1 MITIETIRLAI
12 HKLIEDVTNWLLY
25 DFTYIIISLV
35 IVLLLITAL
44 NAISRN
50 LEKVILKRSDALHD
64 KEAQKRVKTLMSIG
78 RGIMRLILWAIF
90 ALILLKRIGI
100 EIGPIIASAGIA
112 GIALGFGAQELIR
125 DFLAGFFVLL
135 ENQIRTDDIVVINGT
150 TGIVEKIELRT
161 IRLRDHSGVVHI
173 FQHGKINTLSNMTKE
188 WSALVFEVGVAYK
201 EDVDTVIA
209 VMKSVG
215 EELEKDPKFASCIL
229 EPISVLGVEQFATS
243 SIQLKVRIKTQTG
256 EQWQTRR
263 EYMRRLKYAFDKKG
277 IEIPFPHTTL
287 YWGEASK
294 PIDIALQ
301 K

>member
-1 MITIETIRLAI
+1 MNTENITLAFNKI
-12 HKLIEDVTNWLLY
+12 ITDIVNWLLY
-25 DFTYIIISLV
+25 DFTYVLISLV
-35 IVLLLITAL
+35 VVIVLIWLF

-112 GIALGFGAQELIR
+112 GIAIGFGAQELIR

-135 ENQIRTDDIVVINGT
+135 DNQIRTDDIVVINGT
-150 TGIVEKIELRT
+150 TGVVEKIELRT

-173 FQHGKINTLSNMTKE
+173 FQHGKVNTLSNMTKE
-188 WSALVFEVGVAYK
+188 WSALVFEIGVAYK

-209 VMKSVG
+209 IMKSVG
-215 EELEKDPKFASCIL
+215 EDLEKDSRFSGNIL
-229 EPISVLGVEQFATS
+229 EPISILGVEQFASS

-287 YWGEASK
+287 YWGEKSK
-294 PIDIALQ
+294 PMDISLQ

>member
-1 MITIETIRLAI
+1 MNTENITLAF
-12 HKLIEDVTNWLLY
+12 HKIITDIVNWLLY
-25 DFTYIIISLV
+25 DFTYILISLV
-35 IVLLLITAL
+35 VVIVLIWLL

-50 LEKVILKRSDALHD
+50 LEKVILKRSDALRD

-112 GIALGFGAQELIR
+112 GVAIGFGAQELIR
-125 DFLAGFFVLL
+125 DFLAGFFLL
-135 ENQIRTDDIVVINGT
+135 LDNQIRTDDIVVINGT
-150 TGIVEKIELRT
+150 TGIVEKIEFRT

-173 FQHGKINTLSNMTKE
+173 FQHGKVNTLSNMTKE
-188 WSALVFEVGVAYK
+188 WSALVFEIGVAYK

-209 VMKSVG
+209 IMKSVG
-215 EELEKDPKFASCIL
+215 EDLEKDSRFLGNIL
-229 EPISVLGVEQFATS
+229 EPISILGVEQLANS

-263 EYMRRLKYAFDKKG
+263 EYMRRLKYAFDKNG

-287 YWGEASK
+287 YWGEKSK
-294 PIDIALQ
+294 PMNISLQ

>member
-1 MITIETIRLAI
+1 MNTENITLAFNKI
-12 HKLIEDVTNWLLY
+12 ITDIVNWLLY
-25 DFTYIIISLV
+25 DFTYILISLV
-35 IVLLLITAL
+35 VVIVLIWLL

-64 KEAQKRVKTLMSIG
+64 KEAQKRAKTLMSIG

-112 GIALGFGAQELIR
+112 GIAIGFGAQELIR

-135 ENQIRTDDIVVINGT
+135 DNQIRTDDIVVINGT
-150 TGIVEKIELRT
+150 TGVVEKIELRT

-173 FQHGKINTLSNMTKE
+173 FQHGKVNTLSNMTKE
-188 WSALVFEVGVAYK
+188 WSALVFEIGVAYK

-209 VMKSVG
+209 IMKSVG
-215 EELEKDPKFASCIL
+215 EDLEKDSRFSGNIL
-229 EPISVLGVEQFATS
+229 EPISILGVEQFANS

-287 YWGEASK
+287 YWGEKSK
-294 PIDIALQ
+294 PMDISLQ

>member
-1 MITIETIRLAI
+1 MNTENITLAFNKI
-12 HKLIEDVTNWLLY
+12 ITDIVNWLLY
-25 DFTYIIISLV
+25 DFTYVLISLV
-35 IVLLLITAL
+35 VVIVLIWLF

-112 GIALGFGAQELIR
+112 GIAIGFGAQELIR

-135 ENQIRTDDIVVINGT
+135 DNQIRTDDIVVINGT
-150 TGIVEKIELRT
+150 TGVVEKIELRT

-173 FQHGKINTLSNMTKE
+173 FQHGKVNTLSNMTKE
-188 WSALVFEVGVAYK
+188 WSALVFEIGVAYK

-209 VMKSVG
+209 IMKSVG
-215 EELEKDPKFASCIL
+215 EDLEKDSRFSGNIL
-229 EPISVLGVEQFATS
+229 EPISILGVEQFANS

-263 EYMRRLKYAFDKKG
+263 EYMRRLKYAFDKNG

-287 YWGEASK
+287 YWGEKSK
-294 PIDIALQ
+294 PMDISLQ

>member
-1 MITIETIRLAI
+1 MNTENITLAFNKI
-12 HKLIEDVTNWLLY
+12 ITDIVNWLLY
-25 DFTYIIISLV
+25 DFTYILISLV
-35 IVLLLITAL
+35 VVIVLIWLL

-112 GIALGFGAQELIR
+112 GIAIGFGAQELIR

-135 ENQIRTDDIVVINGT
+135 DNQIRTDDIVIINGT
-150 TGIVEKIELRT
+150 TGVVEKIELRT

-173 FQHGKINTLSNMTKE
+173 FQHGKVNTLSNMTKE
-188 WSALVFEVGVAYK
+188 WSALVFEIGVAYK

-209 VMKSVG
+209 IMKSVG
-215 EELEKDPKFASCIL
+215 EDLEKDSRFSGNIL
-229 EPISVLGVEQFATS
+229 EPISILGVEQFANS

-287 YWGEASK
+287 YWGEKSK
-294 PIDIALQ
+294 PMDISLQ

>member
-1 MITIETIRLAI
+1 MNTENITLAFNKI
-12 HKLIEDVTNWLLY
+12 ITDIVNWLLY
-25 DFTYIIISLV
+25 DFTYILISLV
-35 IVLLLITAL
+35 VVIVLIWLL

-64 KEAQKRVKTLMSIG
+64 KEDQKRVKTLMSIG
-78 RGIMRLILWAIF
+78 RGIMRFILWAIF

-112 GIALGFGAQELIR
+112 GIAIGFGAQELIR

-135 ENQIRTDDIVVINGT
+135 DNQIRTDDIVVINGT
-150 TGIVEKIELRT
+150 TGVVEKIKLRT

-173 FQHGKINTLSNMTKE
+173 FQHGKVNTLSNMTKE
-188 WSALVFEVGVAYK
+188 WSALVFEIGVAYK

-209 VMKSVG
+209 IMKSVG
-215 EELEKDPKFASCIL
+215 EDLEKDSRFSGNIL
-229 EPISVLGVEQFATS
+229 EPISILGVEQFANS

-287 YWGEASK
+287 YWGEKSK
-294 PIDIALQ
+294 PMDISLQ

>member
-1 MITIETIRLAI
+1 MNTENITLAFNKI
-12 HKLIEDVTNWLLY
+12 ITDIVNWLLY
-25 DFTYIIISLV
+25 DFTYILISLV
-35 IVLLLITAL
+35 VVIVLIWLL

-78 RGIMRLILWAIF
+78 RGIMRLILWTIF

-112 GIALGFGAQELIR
+112 GIAIGFGAQELIR

-135 ENQIRTDDIVVINGT
+135 DNQIRTDDIVVINGT
-150 TGIVEKIELRT
+150 TGVVEKIELRT

-173 FQHGKINTLSNMTKE
+173 FQHGKVNTLSNMTKE
-188 WSALVFEVGVAYK
+188 WSALVFEIGVAYK

-209 VMKSVG
+209 IMKSVG
-215 EELEKDPKFASCIL
+215 EDLEKDSRFSGNIL
-229 EPISVLGVEQFATS
+229 EPISILGVEQFANS

-287 YWGEASK
+287 YWGEKSK
-294 PIDIALQ
+294 PMDISLQ

>member
-1 MITIETIRLAI
+1 MNTENITLAFNKI
-12 HKLIEDVTNWLLY
+12 ITDIVNWLLY
-25 DFTYIIISLV
+25 DFTYVLISLV
-35 IVLLLITAL
+35 VVIVLIWLF

-112 GIALGFGAQELIR
+112 GIAIGFGAQELIR

-135 ENQIRTDDIVVINGT
+135 DNQIRTDDIVVINGT
-150 TGIVEKIELRT
+150 TGVVEKIELRT

-188 WSALVFEVGVAYK
+188 WSALVFEIGVAYK

-209 VMKSVG
+209 IMKSVG
-215 EELEKDPKFASCIL
+215 EDLEKDSRFSGNIL
-229 EPISVLGVEQFATS
+229 EPISILGVEQFANS

-287 YWGEASK
+287 YWGEKSK
-294 PIDIALQ
+294 PMDISLQ

>member
-1 MITIETIRLAI
+1 MNTENITLAFNKI
-12 HKLIEDVTNWLLY
+12 ITDIVNWLLY
-25 DFTYIIISLV
+25 DFTYILISLV
-35 IVLLLITAL
+35 VVIVLIWLL

-112 GIALGFGAQELIR
+112 GIAIGFGAQELIR

-135 ENQIRTDDIVVINGT
+135 DNQIRTDDIVVINGT
-150 TGIVEKIELRT
+150 TGVVEKIELRT

-188 WSALVFEVGVAYK
+188 WSALVFEIGVAYK

-209 VMKSVG
+209 IMKSVG
-215 EELEKDPKFASCIL
+215 EDLEKDSRFSGNIL
-229 EPISVLGVEQFATS
+229 EPISILGVEQFANS

-287 YWGEASK
+287 YWGEKSK
-294 PIDIALQ
+294 PMNISLQ

>member
-1 MITIETIRLAI
+1 MNTENITLAFNKI
-12 HKLIEDVTNWLLY
+12 ITDIVNWLLY
-25 DFTYIIISLV
+25 DFTYILISLV
-35 IVLLLITAL
+35 VVIVLIWLL

-64 KEAQKRVKTLMSIG
+64 KEAQKRVKTLMSIV

-112 GIALGFGAQELIR
+112 GIAIGFGAQELIR

-135 ENQIRTDDIVVINGT
+135 DNQIRTDDIVVINGT
-150 TGIVEKIELRT
+150 TGVVEKIELRT

-173 FQHGKINTLSNMTKE
+173 FQHGKVNTLSNMTKE
-188 WSALVFEVGVAYK
+188 WSALVFEIGVAYK

-209 VMKSVG
+209 IMKSVG
-215 EELEKDPKFASCIL
+215 EDLEKDSRFSGNIL
-229 EPISVLGVEQFATS
+229 EPISILGVEQFANS

-287 YWGEASK
+287 YWGEKSK
-294 PIDIALQ
+294 PMDISLQ

>member
-1 MITIETIRLAI
+1 MNTENITLAFNKI
-12 HKLIEDVTNWLLY
+12 ITDIVNWLLY
-25 DFTYIIISLV
+25 DFTYVLISLV
-35 IVLLLITAL
+35 VVIVLIWLL

-112 GIALGFGAQELIR
+112 GIAIGFGAQELIR

-135 ENQIRTDDIVVINGT
+135 DNQIRTDDIVVINGT
-150 TGIVEKIELRT
+150 TGVVEKIELRT

-173 FQHGKINTLSNMTKE
+173 FQHGKVNTLSNMTKE
-188 WSALVFEVGVAYK
+188 WSALVFEIGVAYK

-209 VMKSVG
+209 IMKSVG
-215 EELEKDPKFASCIL
+215 EDLEKDSRFSGNIL
-229 EPISVLGVEQFATS
+229 EPISILGVEQFANS

-287 YWGEASK
+287 YWGEKSK
-294 PIDIALQ
+294 PMDISLQ

>member
-1 MITIETIRLAI
+1 MNTENITLAFNKI
-12 HKLIEDVTNWLLY
+12 ITDIVNWLLY
-25 DFTYIIISLV
+25 DFTYILISLV
-35 IVLLLITAL
+35 VVIVLIWLL

-112 GIALGFGAQELIR
+112 GIAIGFGAQELIR

-135 ENQIRTDDIVVINGT
+135 DNQIRTDDIVVINGT
-150 TGIVEKIELRT
+150 TGVVEKIELRT

-173 FQHGKINTLSNMTKE
+173 FQHGKVNTLSNMTKE
-188 WSALVFEVGVAYK
+188 WSALVFEIGVAYK

-209 VMKSVG
+209 IMKSVG
-215 EELEKDPKFASCIL
+215 EDLEKDSRFSGNIL
-229 EPISVLGVEQFATS
+229 EPISILGVEQFANS

-287 YWGEASK
+287 YWGEKSK
-294 PIDIALQ
+294 PIDISLQ

>member
-1 MITIETIRLAI
+1 MNTENITLAFNKI
-12 HKLIEDVTNWLLY
+12 ITDIVNWLLY
-25 DFTYIIISLV
+25 DFTYILISLV
-35 IVLLLITAL
+35 VVIVLIWLL

-50 LEKVILKRSDALHD
+50 LEKVILKRSDALRD

-112 GIALGFGAQELIR
+112 GIAIGFGAQELIR
-125 DFLAGFFVLL
+125 DFLAGFFLL
-135 ENQIRTDDIVVINGT
+135 LDNQIRTDDIVVINGT

-173 FQHGKINTLSNMTKE
+173 FQHGKVNTLSNMTKE
-188 WSALVFEVGVAYK
+188 WSALVFEIGVAYK

-209 VMKSVG
+209 IMKSVG
-215 EELEKDPKFASCIL
+215 EDLEKDSRFSGNIL
-229 EPISVLGVEQFATS
+229 EPISILGVEQFANN

-277 IEIPFPHTTL
+277 IEIPFPRTTL
-287 YWGEASK
+287 YWGEKSK
-294 PIDIALQ
+294 PMDISLQ

>member
-1 MITIETIRLAI
+1 MNTENITLAFNKI
-12 HKLIEDVTNWLLY
+12 ITDIVNWLLY
-25 DFTYIIISLV
+25 DFTYILISLV
-35 IVLLLITAL
+35 VVIVLIWLF

-112 GIALGFGAQELIR
+112 GIAIGFGAQELIR

-135 ENQIRTDDIVVINGT
+135 DNQIRTDDIVVINGT
-150 TGIVEKIELRT
+150 TGVVEKIELRT

-173 FQHGKINTLSNMTKE
+173 FQHGKVNTLSNMTKE
-188 WSALVFEVGVAYK
+188 WSALVFEIGVAYK

-209 VMKSVG
+209 IMKSVG
-215 EELEKDPKFASCIL
+215 EDLEKDSRFSGNIL
-229 EPISVLGVEQFATS
+229 EPISILGVEQFANS

-287 YWGEASK
+287 YWGEKSK
-294 PIDIALQ
+294 PMDISLQ

>member
-1 MITIETIRLAI
+1 MNTGNITLAFNKI
-12 HKLIEDVTNWLLY
+12 ITDIVDWLLY
-25 DFTYIIISLV
+25 DFTYILISLV
-35 IVLLLITAL
+35 VVIVLIWLL

-112 GIALGFGAQELIR
+112 GIAIGFGAQELIR
-125 DFLAGFFVLL
+125 VFLAGFFVLL
-135 ENQIRTDDIVVINGT
+135 DNQIRTDDIVVINGT
-150 TGIVEKIELRT
+150 TGVVEKIELRT

-173 FQHGKINTLSNMTKE
+173 FQHGKVNTLSNMTKE
-188 WSALVFEVGVAYK
+188 WSALVFEIGVAYK

-209 VMKSVG
+209 IMKSVG
-215 EELEKDPKFASCIL
+215 EDLEKDSRFSGNIL
-229 EPISVLGVEQFATS
+229 EPISILGVEQFANS
-243 SIQLKVRIKTQTG
+243 SLQLKVRIKTQTG

-287 YWGEASK
+287 YWGEKSK
-294 PIDIALQ
+294 PMDISLQ

>member
-1 MITIETIRLAI
+1 MNTENITLAFNKI
-12 HKLIEDVTNWLLY
+12 ITEIVNWLLY
-25 DFTYIIISLV
+25 DFTYILISLV
-35 IVLLLITAL
+35 VVIVLIWLL

-112 GIALGFGAQELIR
+112 GIAIGFGAQELIR

-135 ENQIRTDDIVVINGT
+135 DNQIRTDDIVVINGT
-150 TGIVEKIELRT
+150 TGVVEKIELRT

-188 WSALVFEVGVAYK
+188 WSALVFEIGVAYK

-209 VMKSVG
+209 IMKSVG
-215 EELEKDPKFASCIL
+215 EDLEKDSRFSGNIL
-229 EPISVLGVEQFATS
+229 EPISILGVEQFANS

-287 YWGEASK
+287 YWGEKSK
-294 PIDIALQ
+294 PMDISLQ

>member
-1 MITIETIRLAI
+1 MNTENITLAFNKI
-12 HKLIEDVTNWLLY
+12 ITDIVNWLLY
-25 DFTYIIISLV
+25 DFTYILISLV
-35 IVLLLITAL
+35 VVIVLIWLL

-112 GIALGFGAQELIR
+112 GIAIGFGAQELIR

-135 ENQIRTDDIVVINGT
+135 DNQIRTDDIVVINGT
-150 TGIVEKIELRT
+150 TGVVEKIELRT

-188 WSALVFEVGVAYK
+188 WSALVFEIGVAYK

-209 VMKSVG
+209 IMKSVG
-215 EELEKDPKFASCIL
+215 EDLEKDSRFSGNIL
-229 EPISVLGVEQFATS
+229 EPISILGVEQFANS

-287 YWGEASK
+287 YWGAKSK
-294 PIDIALQ
+294 PMDISLQ

>member
-1 MITIETIRLAI
+1 MNTENITLAFNKI
-12 HKLIEDVTNWLLY
+12 ITDIVNWLLY
-25 DFTYIIISLV
+25 DFTYILISLV
-35 IVLLLITAL
+35 VVIVLIWLL

-112 GIALGFGAQELIR
+112 GIAIGFGAQELIR

-135 ENQIRTDDIVVINGT
+135 DNQIRTDDIVVINGT
-150 TGIVEKIELRT
+150 TGVVEKIELRT

-188 WSALVFEVGVAYK
+188 WSALVFEIGVAYK

-209 VMKSVG
+209 IMKSVG
-215 EELEKDPKFASCIL
+215 EDLEKDSRFSGNIL
-229 EPISVLGVEQFATS
+229 EPISILGVEQLANS

-263 EYMRRLKYAFDKKG
+263 EYMRRLKYAFDKNG

-287 YWGEASK
+287 YWGEKSK
-294 PIDIALQ
+294 PMYISLQ

>member
-1 MITIETIRLAI
+1 MNTENITLAFNKI
-12 HKLIEDVTNWLLY
+12 ITDIVNWLLY
-25 DFTYIIISLV
+25 DFTYILISLV
-35 IVLLLITAL
+35 VVIVLIWLL

-112 GIALGFGAQELIR
+112 GIAIGFGAQELIR

-135 ENQIRTDDIVVINGT
+135 DNQIRTDDIVVINGT
-150 TGIVEKIELRT
+150 TGVVEKIELRT

-173 FQHGKINTLSNMTKE
+173 FQHGKVNTLSNMTKE
-188 WSALVFEVGVAYK
+188 WSALVFEIGVAYK

-209 VMKSVG
+209 IMKSVG
-215 EELEKDPKFASCIL
+215 EDLEKDSRFSGNIL
-229 EPISVLGVEQFATS
+229 EPISILGVEQFASS

-287 YWGEASK
+287 YWGEKSK
-294 PIDIALQ
+294 PMDISLQ

>member
-1 MITIETIRLAI
+1 MNTENITLAFNKI
-12 HKLIEDVTNWLLY
+12 ITDVVNWLLY
-25 DFTYIIISLV
+25 DFTYVLISLV
-35 IVLLLITAL
+35 VVIVLIWLL

-112 GIALGFGAQELIR
+112 GIAIGFGAQELIR

-135 ENQIRTDDIVVINGT
+135 DNQIRTDDIVVINGT
-150 TGIVEKIELRT
+150 TGVVEKIELRT

-188 WSALVFEVGVAYK
+188 WSALVFEIGVAYK

-209 VMKSVG
+209 IMKSVG
-215 EELEKDPKFASCIL
+215 EDLEKDSRFSGNIL
-229 EPISVLGVEQFATS
+229 EPISILGVEQFANS

-287 YWGEASK
+287 YWGEKSK
-294 PIDIALQ
+294 PMDISLQ

>member
-1 MITIETIRLAI
+1 MNTENITLAFNKI
-12 HKLIEDVTNWLLY
+12 ITDIVNWLLY
-25 DFTYIIISLV
+25 DFTYVLISLV
-35 IVLLLITAL
+35 VVIVLIWLF

-112 GIALGFGAQELIR
+112 GIAIGFGAQELIR

-135 ENQIRTDDIVVINGT
+135 DNQIRTDDIVVINGT
-150 TGIVEKIELRT
+150 TGVVEKIELRT

-173 FQHGKINTLSNMTKE
+173 FQHGKVNTLSNMTKE
-188 WSALVFEVGVAYK
+188 WSALVFEIGVAYK

-209 VMKSVG
+209 IMKSVG
-215 EELEKDPKFASCIL
+215 EDLEKDSRFSGNIL
-229 EPISVLGVEQFATS
+229 EPISILGVEQFANS

-287 YWGEASK
+287 YWGEKSK
-294 PIDIALQ
+294 PMDISLQ

>member
-1 MITIETIRLAI
+1 MNTENITLAFNKI
-12 HKLIEDVTNWLLY
+12 ITDIVNWLLY
-25 DFTYIIISLV
+25 DFTYILISLV
-35 IVLLLITAL
+35 VVIVLIWLL

-50 LEKVILKRSDALHD
+50 LEKVILKRSDALLD

-112 GIALGFGAQELIR
+112 GIAIGFGAQELIR

-135 ENQIRTDDIVVINGT
+135 DNQIRTDDIVAINGT
-150 TGIVEKIELRT
+150 TGVVEKIELRT

-173 FQHGKINTLSNMTKE
+173 FQHGKVNTLSNMTKE
-188 WSALVFEVGVAYK
+188 WSALVFEIGVAYK

-209 VMKSVG
+209 IMKSVG
-215 EELEKDPKFASCIL
+215 EDLEKDSRFSGNIL
-229 EPISVLGVEQFATS
+229 EPISILGVEQFANN

-277 IEIPFPHTTL
+277 IEIPFPRTTL
-287 YWGEASK
+287 YWGEKSK
-294 PIDIALQ
+294 PMDISLQ

>member
-1 MITIETIRLAI
+1 MNTENITLAFNKI
-12 HKLIEDVTNWLLY
+12 ITDVVNWLLY
-25 DFTYIIISLV
+25 DFTYVLISLV
-35 IVLLLITAL
+35 VVIVLIWLL

-112 GIALGFGAQELIR
+112 GIAIGFGAQELIR

-135 ENQIRTDDIVVINGT
+135 DNQIRTDDIVVINGT
-150 TGIVEKIELRT
+150 TGVVEKIELRT

-173 FQHGKINTLSNMTKE
+173 FQHGKVNTLSNMTKE
-188 WSALVFEVGVAYK
+188 WSALVFEIGVAYK

-209 VMKSVG
+209 IMKSVG
-215 EELEKDPKFASCIL
+215 EDLEKDSRFSGNIL
-229 EPISVLGVEQFATS
+229 EPISILGVEQFANS

-287 YWGEASK
+287 YWGEKSK
-294 PIDIALQ
+294 PMDISLQ

>member
-1 MITIETIRLAI
+1 MNTENITLAFNKI
-12 HKLIEDVTNWLLY
+12 ITDIVNWLLY
-25 DFTYIIISLV
+25 DFTYILISLV
-35 IVLLLITAL
+35 VVIVLIWLL

-50 LEKVILKRSDALHD
+50 LEKVILKRSNALRD

-112 GIALGFGAQELIR
+112 GVAIGFGAQELIR

-135 ENQIRTDDIVVINGT
+135 DNQIRTDDIVAINGT
-150 TGIVEKIELRT
+150 TGVVEKIELRT

-173 FQHGKINTLSNMTKE
+173 FQHGKVNTLSNMTKE
-188 WSALVFEVGVAYK
+188 WSALVFEIGVAYK

-209 VMKSVG
+209 IMKSVG
-215 EELEKDPKFASCIL
+215 EDLEKDSRFSGNIL
-229 EPISVLGVEQFATS
+229 EPISILGVEQLANS

-263 EYMRRLKYAFDKKG
+263 EYMRRLKYAFDKNG

-287 YWGEASK
+287 YWGEKSK
-294 PIDIALQ
+294 PMNISLQ

>member
-1 MITIETIRLAI
+1 MNTENITLAFNKI
-12 HKLIEDVTNWLLY
+12 ITDIVNWLLY
-25 DFTYIIISLV
+25 DFTYILISLV
-35 IVLLLITAL
+35 VVIVLIWLL

-50 LEKVILKRSDALHD
+50 LEKVILKRSDALHN

-112 GIALGFGAQELIR
+112 GIAIGFGAQELIR

-135 ENQIRTDDIVVINGT
+135 DNQIRTDDIVVINGT
-150 TGIVEKIELRT
+150 TGVVEKIELRT

-173 FQHGKINTLSNMTKE
+173 FQHGKVNTLSNMTKE
-188 WSALVFEVGVAYK
+188 WSALVFEIGVAYK

-209 VMKSVG
+209 IMKSVG
-215 EELEKDPKFASCIL
+215 EDLEKDSRFSGNIL
-229 EPISVLGVEQFATS
+229 EPISILGVEQFANN

-277 IEIPFPHTTL
+277 IEIPFPRTTL
-287 YWGEASK
+287 YWGEKSK
-294 PIDIALQ
+294 PMDISLQ

>member
-1 MITIETIRLAI
+1 MNTENITLAFNKI
-12 HKLIEDVTNWLLY
+12 ITDIVNWLLY
-25 DFTYIIISLV
+25 DFTYILISLV
-35 IVLLLITAL
+35 VVIVLIWLL

-50 LEKVILKRSDALHD
+50 LEKVILKRSDALRD

-78 RGIMRLILWAIF
+78 RGIMRLILWVIF

-112 GIALGFGAQELIR
+112 GVAIGFGAQELIR

-135 ENQIRTDDIVVINGT
+135 DNQIRTDDIVVINGT
-150 TGIVEKIELRT
+150 TGVVEKIELRT

-173 FQHGKINTLSNMTKE
+173 FQHGKVNTLSNMTKE
-188 WSALVFEVGVAYK
+188 WSALVFEIGVAYK

-209 VMKSVG
+209 IMKSVG
-215 EELEKDPKFASCIL
+215 EDLEKDSRFSGNIL
-229 EPISVLGVEQFATS
+229 EPISILGVEQLANS

-263 EYMRRLKYAFDKKG
+263 EYMRRLKYAFDKNG

-287 YWGEASK
+287 YWGEKSK
-294 PIDIALQ
+294 PMYISLQ

>member
-1 MITIETIRLAI
+1 MNTENITLAFNKI
-12 HKLIEDVTNWLLY
+12 ITDIVNWLLY
-25 DFTYIIISLV
+25 DFTYILISLV
-35 IVLLLITAL
+35 VVIVLIWLL

-112 GIALGFGAQELIR
+112 GVAIGFGAQELIR

-135 ENQIRTDDIVVINGT
+135 DNQIRTDDIVVINGT
-150 TGIVEKIELRT
+150 TGVVEKIELRT

-173 FQHGKINTLSNMTKE
+173 FQHGKVNTLSNMTKE
-188 WSALVFEVGVAYK
+188 WSALVFEIGVAYK

-209 VMKSVG
+209 IMKSVG
-215 EELEKDPKFASCIL
+215 EDLEKDSRFSGNIL
-229 EPISVLGVEQFATS
+229 EPISILGVEQFANS

-287 YWGEASK
+287 YWGEKSK
-294 PIDIALQ
+294 PMDISLQ

>member
-1 MITIETIRLAI
+1 
-12 HKLIEDVTNWLLY
+12 
-25 DFTYIIISLV
+25 
-35 IVLLLITAL
+35 
-44 NAISRN
+44 
-50 LEKVILKRSDALHD
+50 
-64 KEAQKRVKTLMSIG
+64 MSIG

-112 GIALGFGAQELIR
+112 GIAIGFGAQELIR

-135 ENQIRTDDIVVINGT
+135 DNQIRTDDIVVINGT
-150 TGIVEKIELRT
+150 TGVVEKIELRT

-173 FQHGKINTLSNMTKE
+173 FQHGKVNTLSNMTKE
-188 WSALVFEVGVAYK
+188 WSALVFEIGVAYK

-209 VMKSVG
+209 IMKSVG
-215 EELEKDPKFASCIL
+215 EDLEKDSRFSGNIL
-229 EPISVLGVEQFATS
+229 EPISILGVEQFASS

-287 YWGEASK
+287 YWGEKSK
-294 PIDIALQ
+294 PMDISLQ

>member
-1 MITIETIRLAI
+1 MNTENITLAFNKI
-12 HKLIEDVTNWLLY
+12 ITDIVNWLLY
-25 DFTYIIISLV
+25 DFTYILISLV
-35 IVLLLITAL
+35 VVIVLIWLL
-44 NAISRN
+44 NAISHN
-50 LEKVILKRSDALHD
+50 LEQVILKRSDALHD

-112 GIALGFGAQELIR
+112 GIAIGFGAQELIR

-135 ENQIRTDDIVVINGT
+135 DNQIRTDDIVVINGT
-150 TGIVEKIELRT
+150 TGVVEKIELRT

-188 WSALVFEVGVAYK
+188 WSALVFEIGVAYK

-209 VMKSVG
+209 IMKSVG
-215 EELEKDPKFASCIL
+215 EDLEKDSRFSGNIL
-229 EPISVLGVEQFATS
+229 EPISILGVEQFANS

-287 YWGEASK
+287 YWGEKSK
-294 PIDIALQ
+294 PMDISLQ

>member
-1 MITIETIRLAI
+1 MNTENITLAFNKI
-12 HKLIEDVTNWLLY
+12 ITDIVNWLLY
-25 DFTYIIISLV
+25 DFTYILISLV
-35 IVLLLITAL
+35 VVIVLIWLL

-50 LEKVILKRSDALHD
+50 LEKVILKRSDALRD

-112 GIALGFGAQELIR
+112 GVAIGFGAQELIR

-135 ENQIRTDDIVVINGT
+135 DNQIRTDDIVVINGT
-150 TGIVEKIELRT
+150 TGVVEKIELRT

-173 FQHGKINTLSNMTKE
+173 FQHGKVNTLSNMTKE
-188 WSALVFEVGVAYK
+188 WSALVFEIGVAYK

-209 VMKSVG
+209 IMKSVG
-215 EELEKDPKFASCIL
+215 EDLEKDSRFSGNIL
-229 EPISVLGVEQFATS
+229 EPISILGVEQLANS

-263 EYMRRLKYAFDKKG
+263 EYMRRLKYAFDKNG

-287 YWGEASK
+287 YWGEKSK
-294 PIDIALQ
+294 PMYISLQ

>member
-1 MITIETIRLAI
+1 MNTENITLAFNKI
-12 HKLIEDVTNWLLY
+12 ITDIVNWLLY
-25 DFTYIIISLV
+25 DFTYILISLV
-35 IVLLLITAL
+35 VVIVLIWLL
-44 NAISRN
+44 NAISHN

-112 GIALGFGAQELIR
+112 GIAIGFGAQELIR

-135 ENQIRTDDIVVINGT
+135 DNQIRTDDIVVINGT
-150 TGIVEKIELRT
+150 TGVVEKIELRT

-188 WSALVFEVGVAYK
+188 WSALVFEIGVAYK

-209 VMKSVG
+209 IMKSVG
-215 EELEKDPKFASCIL
+215 EDLEKDSRFSGNIL
-229 EPISVLGVEQFATS
+229 EPISILGVEQFANS

-287 YWGEASK
+287 YWGEKSK
-294 PIDIALQ
+294 PMDISLQ

>member
-1 MITIETIRLAI
+1 MNTENITLAFNKI
-12 HKLIEDVTNWLLY
+12 ITDIVNWLLY
-25 DFTYIIISLV
+25 DFTYILISLV
-35 IVLLLITAL
+35 VVIVLIWLL

-112 GIALGFGAQELIR
+112 GIAIGFGAQELIR

-135 ENQIRTDDIVVINGT
+135 DNQIRTDDIVVINGT
-150 TGIVEKIELRT
+150 TGVVEKIELRT

-188 WSALVFEVGVAYK
+188 WSALVFEIGVAYK

-209 VMKSVG
+209 IMKSVG
-215 EELEKDPKFASCIL
+215 EDLEKDSRFSGNIL
-229 EPISVLGVEQFATS
+229 EPISILGVEQFANS

-287 YWGEASK
+287 YWGEKSK
-294 PIDIALQ
+294 PMYISLQ

>member
-1 MITIETIRLAI
+1 MNTENITLAFNKI
-12 HKLIEDVTNWLLY
+12 ITDIVNWLLY
-25 DFTYIIISLV
+25 DFTYILISLV
-35 IVLLLITAL
+35 VVIVLIWLF

-112 GIALGFGAQELIR
+112 GIAIGFGAQELIR

-135 ENQIRTDDIVVINGT
+135 DNQIRTDDIVVINGT
-150 TGIVEKIELRT
+150 TGVVEKIELRT

-173 FQHGKINTLSNMTKE
+173 FQHGKVNTLSNMTKE
-188 WSALVFEVGVAYK
+188 WSALVFEIGVAYK

-209 VMKSVG
+209 IMKSVG
-215 EELEKDPKFASCIL
+215 EDLEKDSRFSGNIL
-229 EPISVLGVEQFATS
+229 EPISILGVEQFANS

-287 YWGEASK
+287 YWGEKSK
-294 PIDIALQ
+294 PMNISLQ

>member
-1 MITIETIRLAI
+1 MNTENITLAFNKI
-12 HKLIEDVTNWLLY
+12 ITDIVNWLLY
-25 DFTYIIISLV
+25 DFTYILISLV
-35 IVLLLITAL
+35 VVIVLIWLL

-78 RGIMRLILWAIF
+78 RGIMRLILWTIF

-112 GIALGFGAQELIR
+112 GIAIGFGAQELIR

-135 ENQIRTDDIVVINGT
+135 DNQIRTDDIVVINGT
-150 TGIVEKIELRT
+150 TGVVEKIELRT

-188 WSALVFEVGVAYK
+188 WSALVFEIGVAYK

-209 VMKSVG
+209 IMKSVG
-215 EELEKDPKFASCIL
+215 EDLEKDSRFSGNIL
-229 EPISVLGVEQFATS
+229 EPISILGVEQFANS

-287 YWGEASK
+287 YWGEKSK
-294 PIDIALQ
+294 PMDISLQ

>member
-1 MITIETIRLAI
+1 MNTENITLAFNKI
-12 HKLIEDVTNWLLY
+12 ITDIVNWLLY
-25 DFTYIIISLV
+25 DFTYILISLV
-35 IVLLLITAL
+35 VVIVLIWLL

-50 LEKVILKRSDALHD
+50 LEKVILKRSDALLD

-112 GIALGFGAQELIR
+112 GIAIGFGAQELIR

-135 ENQIRTDDIVVINGT
+135 DNQIRTDDIVVINGT
-150 TGIVEKIELRT
+150 TGVVEKIELRT

-173 FQHGKINTLSNMTKE
+173 FQHGKVNTLSNMTKE
-188 WSALVFEVGVAYK
+188 WSALVFEIGVAYK

-209 VMKSVG
+209 IMKSVG
-215 EELEKDPKFASCIL
+215 EDLEKDSRFSGNIL
-229 EPISVLGVEQFATS
+229 EPISILGVEQFANN

-277 IEIPFPHTTL
+277 IEIPFPRTTL
-287 YWGEASK
+287 YWGEKSK
-294 PIDIALQ
+294 PMDISLQ

>member
-1 MITIETIRLAI
+1 MNTENITLAFNKI
-12 HKLIEDVTNWLLY
+12 ITDIVNWLLY
-25 DFTYIIISLV
+25 DFTYILISLV
-35 IVLLLITAL
+35 VVIVLIWLL

-50 LEKVILKRSDALHD
+50 LEKVILKRSDALHN

-112 GIALGFGAQELIR
+112 GIAIGFGAQELIR

-135 ENQIRTDDIVVINGT
+135 DNQIRTDDIVAINGT

-173 FQHGKINTLSNMTKE
+173 FQHGKVNTLSNMTKE
-188 WSALVFEVGVAYK
+188 WSALVFEIGVAYK

-209 VMKSVG
+209 IMKSVG
-215 EELEKDPKFASCIL
+215 EDLEKDSKFSGNIL
-229 EPISVLGVEQFATS
+229 EPISILGVEQFANN

-277 IEIPFPHTTL
+277 IEIPFPRTTL
-287 YWGEASK
+287 YWGEKSK
-294 PIDIALQ
+294 PIDISLQ

>member
-1 MITIETIRLAI
+1 MNTENITLAFNKI
-12 HKLIEDVTNWLLY
+12 ITDIVNWLLY
-25 DFTYIIISLV
+25 DFTYILISLV
-35 IVLLLITAL
+35 VVIVLIWLL

-112 GIALGFGAQELIR
+112 GIAIGFGAQELIR

-135 ENQIRTDDIVVINGT
+135 DNQIRTDDIVVINGT
-150 TGIVEKIELRT
+150 TGVVEKIELRT

-188 WSALVFEVGVAYK
+188 WSALVFEIGVAYK

-209 VMKSVG
+209 IMKSVG
-215 EELEKDPKFASCIL
+215 EDLEKDSRFSGNIL
-229 EPISVLGVEQFATS
+229 EPISILGVEQFANS

-287 YWGEASK
+287 YWGEKSK
-294 PIDIALQ
+294 PIDISLQ